1 LEERPVLIL
10 GAGVNGLSLAREL
23 TLNGVSV
30 WVVDVADLGS
40 GATSRS
46 SRLIHGGLRYLEYGD
61 FSLVRESLA
70 ERSRLLQLAPHCIRP
85 LRLHI
90 PVRRRCGGWLNASFR
105 FLGASRFK
113 AVNWVARFS
122 RQKTERGLWLIR
134 AGLWFYD
141 RFAARSAGREF
152 FQSHV
157 VHNLGNSGTPEF
169 SEGSYRWT
177 CSYSDAQMIA
187 PERFCVALAN
197 DARQAA
203 DETGV
208 DFRLLT
214 YHEVTRSG
222 SDVTLRPIHEN
233 GPEQTVRPAVLVNAT
248 GAWGD
253 RTLEDLNVES
263 RRLLGGTK
271 GSHFITYHAELRN
284 RLKENGI
291 YAESADGRM
300 VFVLPLGD
308 GTLVGTTDE
317 RFEGDP
323 REAIAT
329 DRELDYLIEMV
340 NEVLG
345 NLVLTRE
352 DISLHYSGVRPL
364 PHSGSRSPGAI
375 SRGHSIEH
383 HADASLQIL
392 TLVGGKLTTARAFGE
407 LVCDDVLSILDQTR
421 KADTRSRPLP
431 GGKNYPASQA
441 AIDEACEQIADRNGW
456 PIASVRAVWSLFG
469 SETENVIHDL
479 ATDDTT
485 QLDGSEIPLC
495 VVKWIIKHEWVSRL
509 SDLVER
515 RLMLVYQP
523 RLTRR
528 ALTQLA
534 ECLAETG
541 RLNLNG
547 IEPIVTEQ
555 VERLQRMYGR
565 QI

>member
-1 LEERPVLIL
+1 LIL

-23 TLNGVSV
+23 TLNGISV
-30 WVVDVADLGS
+30 WVVDAADLAS

-70 ERSRLLQLAPHCIRP
+70 ERARLLQLAPHCMRP
-85 LRLHI
+85 IRLHI
-90 PVRRRCGGWLNASFR
+90 PVRRRYGGWLNAVFR
-105 FLGASRFK
+105 FLGASRFR
-113 AVNWVARFS
+113 AVNWVAAFS
-122 RQKTERGLWLIR
+122 RQKSERGLWLIR

-141 RFAARSAGREF
+141 RFAARSKGHESFEPHA
-152 FQSHV
+152 
-157 VHNLGNSGTPEF
+157 VHHLSDSGTPEF
-169 SEGSYRWT
+169 ENKRFRWT

-203 DETGV
+203 RETGV
-208 DFRLLT
+208 EFRLLT
-214 YHEVTRSG
+214 YHQATRSD
-222 SDVTLRPIHEN
+222 SDVSLCPIDKTE
-233 GPEQTVRPAVLVNAT
+233 PEQSIRPAVLVNAT

-253 RTLEDLNVES
+253 RTLETLDVES

-271 GSHFITYHAELRN
+271 GSHFITYHAGLRS

-300 VFVLPLGD
+300 VFVLPLGA

-323 REAIAT
+323 REAVAS

-345 NLVLTRE
+345 NLGLTR
-352 DISLHYSGVRPL
+352 DDVALHYSGVRPL
-364 PHSGSRSPGAI
+364 PHVASSSPGAI
-375 SRGHSIEH
+375 SRGHSIQH
-383 HADASLQIL
+383 HPNADLPML

-407 LVCDDVLSILDQTR
+407 YACDAVLSILNKNRTV
-421 KADTRSRPLP
+421 DTRSRPLP
-431 GGKNYPASQA
+431 GGKNYPGSTSAL
-441 AIDEACEQIADRNGW
+441 DETCQRISAESGW
-456 PIASVRAVWSLFG
+456 PIASVYAVWSLFG
-469 SETENVIHDL
+469 SETGNLIRDL
-479 ATDDTT
+479 VSNETT
-485 QLDGSEIPLC
+485 LLDGTDIPLC
-495 VVKWIIKHEWVSRL
+495 TVRWLIEHEWVHCL

-523 RLTRR
+523 HVTRR
-528 ALTQLA
+528 ALTQLS
-534 ECLAETG
+534 ECLADAG
-541 RLNLNG
+541 RLAPDD
-547 IEPIVTEQ
+547 IERCMAKQ
-555 VERLQRMYGR
+555 VERLRQVYGR
-565 QI
+565 HA